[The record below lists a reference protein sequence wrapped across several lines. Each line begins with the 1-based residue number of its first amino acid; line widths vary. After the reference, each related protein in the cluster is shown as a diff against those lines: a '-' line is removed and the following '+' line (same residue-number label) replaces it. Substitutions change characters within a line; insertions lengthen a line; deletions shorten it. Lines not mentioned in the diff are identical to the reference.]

1 MHLPVHDMYFVHF
14 QLLETTHRRLRQ
26 TETRMQ
32 AEITELRERLGQEE
46 EVVGTLRQE
55 VVDKE
60 QQVEKTKRLVKEV
73 SPGHGMVRGIWSEC
87 HTS

>member
-1 MHLPVHDMYFVHF
+1 
-14 QLLETTHRRLRQ
+14 
-26 TETRMQ
+26 MQ

-73 SPGHGMVRGIWSEC
+73 GQGHGMVRGIWSER